1 MDLPAHVSV
10 SLHVPVV
17 LSIADQLKEQVP
29 VPVHTRTKKTQGM
42 AVYVGVK
49 EMHSTRG
56 QCYLKDNC
64 FFVN

>member
-1 MDLPAHVSV
+1 MDLPAHVPV

-29 VPVHTRTKKTQGM
+29 VPVHTHSKNTQGM
-42 AVYVGVK
+42 AVYVDVK
-49 EMHSTRG
+49 EIHSTRG

-64 FFVN
+64 FSVN